1 MVVQYLQEEDQKVEK
16 NSQSVMNLSA
26 QHKIR
31 MLKKNADIEEVL
43 SHGKKIHTK
52 YGLFFLYSMRIEIQ
66 MDFAVL
72 IKKKIGSAVWRNYC
86 KRIVRE
92 YVRNRIMIFNK
103 YQKIIF
109 LYTYEG
115 KVNYSHLEK
124 EFDKKLKAI

>member
-1 MVVQYLQEEDQKVEK
+1 MPEEDQRVEK

-26 QHKIR
+26 QHKIIT
-31 MLKKNADIEEVL
+31 LKKNADIEEVL
-43 SHGKKIHTK
+43 SHGKKVHTK
-52 YGLFFLYSMRIEIQ
+52 HGLFFLYSLRMENQRG
-66 MDFAVL
+66 FAVL
-72 IKKKIGSAVWRNYC
+72 IKKRIGNAVWRNYC

-92 YVRNRIMIFNK
+92 YVRNRIMSLNK

-115 KVNYSHLEK
+115 KVNYSNLEK